1 MDSLHA
7 IFASIGAQ
15 ISPLSG
21 LDDVA
26 SFFLAAAASPPDATH
41 RAVTIA
47 QWLGGGLANAAS
59 MLISTLDS
67 IRGMP
72 RVQKILAVLP
82 PTENM
87 ELGTVCDDGKL
98 GPASF
103 GRPNESDNII
113 RLLCTTH
120 SHSLERRRQERAPVP
135 EGVLVLPRSAPPHQT
150 LRNLKSL

>member
-1 MDSLHA
+1 MESLHP
-7 IFASIGAQ
+7 IFASIGAR

-21 LDDVA
+21 SDDVA
-26 SFFLAAAASPPDATH
+26 GFFLAAAAIPPDAPH

-103 GRPNESDNII
+103 GRPNQSDNII
-113 RLLCTTH
+113 RLLSC
-120 SHSLERRRQERAPVP
+120 
-135 EGVLVLPRSAPPHQT
+135 SAPLIASRGVVKNVRLFQEECSRCHAVHHHTKP
-150 LRNLKSL
+150 

>member
-1 MDSLHA
+1 MW
-7 IFASIGAQ
+7 
-15 ISPLSG
+15 PLSG

-26 SFFLAAAASPPDATH
+26 GFFFAAAAIPPDAPH

-67 IRGMP
+67 IRSMP
-72 RVQKILAVLP
+72 RVQKLLAALP

-87 ELGTVCDDGKL
+87 ALGTDRVTCAVCEGKL

-103 GRPNESDNII
+103 GRPNKSDNISV
-113 RLLCTTH
+113 C
-120 SHSLERRRQERAPVP
+120 
-135 EGVLVLPRSAPPHQT
+135 SAP
-150 LRNLKSL
+150 LIASRGVV